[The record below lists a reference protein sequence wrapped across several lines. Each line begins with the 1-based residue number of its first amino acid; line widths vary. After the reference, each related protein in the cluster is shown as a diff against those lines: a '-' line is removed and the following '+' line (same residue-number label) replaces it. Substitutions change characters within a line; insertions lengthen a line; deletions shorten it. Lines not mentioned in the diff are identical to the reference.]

1 VVVAGRV
8 HPPRADPRRWS
19 GRPAGGATAWIRF
32 DADVVASVELDQ
44 LRLRDF
50 AGSVPW
56 RRWRSHHGQAHLSGS
71 YWAATTGG
79 HVVYESR
86 LELARL
92 LLADFDPHVSSVWAQ
107 PCRLVA
113 TVDGQH
119 RQHVPDFLF
128 ALRTGEVAVVNVKP
142 ASRLTDPKIADALAW
157 PGELFTGHGW
167 RYEVW
172 SGCEPVVLENV
183 RFLAGYRR
191 PGIVAED
198 LVARAW
204 QEVRDGETLG
214 EVERRL
220 AGDAP
225 GWTVRPALLALL
237 WRHRLTTDLTQTLSG
252 DAILCRHP

>member
-1 VVVAGRV
+1 V
-8 HPPRADPRRWS
+8 
-19 GRPAGGATAWIRF
+19 I
-32 DADVVASVELDQ
+32 ASIELDQ
-44 LRLRDF
+44 ARLRDF
-50 AGSVPW
+50 QRSVPW

-86 LELARL
+86 LELSRL
-92 LLADFDPHVSSVWAQ
+92 LLADFDPQVAGIWAQ

-113 TVDGQH
+113 TVGGRQ

-128 ALRTGEVAVVNVKP
+128 ATPTGEVSVVNVKP
-142 ASRLTDPKIADALAW
+142 ADRLADPKIADALAW
-157 PGELFTGHGW
+157 PGELFTRHGW

-172 SGCEPVVLENV
+172 SGCDALVLENV

-191 PGIVAED
+191 PGIVGED
-198 LVARAW
+198 LMARAW
-204 QEVRDGETLG
+204 QQVHDGEALG

-220 AGDAP
+220 AGEAA

-237 WRHRLTTDLTQTLSG
+237 WRHRLTTDLSRPLSG
-252 DAILCRHP
+252 DAVLRRQP